1 MIQIWT
7 FLVFLALIYGPQK
20 LTNQLH
26 ALLIISCD
34 AISALALT
42 TQLRYAL
49 KTRDNIR
56 GMIALLEVFHKEFSK
71 KVKHGRNK
79 NNRAFNLEWI
89 SFFPRTLQNQ
99 YAS

>member
-1 MIQIWT
+1 M
-7 FLVFLALIYGPQK
+7 
-20 LTNQLH
+20 
-26 ALLIISCD
+26 
-34 AISALALT
+34 
-42 TQLRYAL
+42 
-49 KTRDNIR
+49 RDNIR
-56 GMIALLEVFHKEFSK
+56 GMIALEEVFHKEFSK